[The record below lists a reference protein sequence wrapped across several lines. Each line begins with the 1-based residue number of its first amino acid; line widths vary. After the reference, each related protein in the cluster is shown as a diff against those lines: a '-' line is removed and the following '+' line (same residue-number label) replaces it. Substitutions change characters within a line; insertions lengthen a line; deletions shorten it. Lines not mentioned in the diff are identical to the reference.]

1 MICDEGSNL
10 KRVIKLNHITKNYIV
25 GKKTLNILKGISLDV
40 YKGDFV
46 SIVGK
51 SGSGKSTLLNIIGLL
66 DADYSGEYL
75 LEEKAIDKTS
85 DLQQS
90 KLRNQKIGFIF
101 QNFNLIDE
109 YTMLENIYL
118 PFLYSDQ
125 KINKEYIQYLIKN
138 LNLEQQINEYACNL
152 SGGQKQRVAIIRA
165 LANKPNLIIADE
177 PTGSL
182 DEKNRNL
189 ILNIL
194 RYIHQE
200 GMTII
205 LVTHDPT
212 VAQLSSKK
220 YVMKDGLLYSEQ
232 EVCDEN
238 N

>member
-1 MICDEGSNL
+1 M

-75 LEEKAIDKTS
+75 LEENAIDKTS

-125 KINKEYIQYLIKN
+125 KINKEYIQYLIKK

-165 LANKPNLIIADE
+165 LANKPNIIIADE

-194 RYIHQE
+194 RDIHQE

-212 VAQLSSKK
+212 VAQLSNKK